1 MVVLLGVLV
10 GVAVPRA
17 GRHSD
22 IHALYLEKINP
33 TVFVGVWMAVWMAGS
48 VTQSA
53 AAVCGWGSVLTSG
66 GSRPG
71 LGRSRAGLGGG
82 RW

>member
-1 MVVLLGVLV
+1 MLLGVLV

-33 TVFVGVWMAVWMAGS
+33 TVFVGVWMAGS

-53 AAVCGWGSVLTSG
+53 ATSSNPVMPGSLAHTQ
-66 GSRPG
+66 R
-71 LGRSRAGLGGG
+71 
-82 RW
+82 